1 MQKYNSVGISIPTDI
16 LLIIDKERGD
26 ISRSRYIL
34 RILQKH
40 SQQTTSVTVK
50 VVKIC
55 VGDIRYVNDFG
66 QILGNSGVKDLLKNT
81 GTSN

>member
-34 RILQKH
+34 RILQKTFPTNNVSYSKGSKNMCRRH
-40 SQQTTSVTVK
+40 SL
-50 VVKIC
+50 
-55 VGDIRYVNDFG
+55 YE
-66 QILGNSGVKDLLKNT
+66 
-81 GTSN
+81 